1 MAIDPAGLDRL
12 CELAR
17 LDLDE
22 ADRAALGPDVH
33 RVLELFEALRGAP
46 VDGLEPLA
54 HPLEL
59 AAPLREDRVT
69 EGDRSAELM
78 ALAPQAQGGYFLV
91 PKVLE

>member
-1 MAIDPAGLDRL
+1 MARDPAGVDRL

-17 LDLDE
+17 LSLDPTERSALGADLERVLDLF
-22 ADRAALGPDVH
+22 AAL
-33 RVLELFEALRGAP
+33 RAAP

-59 AAPLREDRVT
+59 AAPLRADRVT
-69 EGDRSAELM
+69 ERDRSAELM
-78 ALAPQAQGGYFLV
+78 ALAPQAQGGWFLV